1 MKSNMQT
8 GDICINNDVIIC
20 DNNNSFLC
28 DSKESEREVKESRK
42 TSILMT
48 IKTY

>member
-1 MKSNMQT
+1 MQT

-20 DNNNSFLC
+20 DNSNSFLC
-28 DSKESEREVKESRK
+28 DSKESEREEEESRK

-48 IKTY
+48 IKIY